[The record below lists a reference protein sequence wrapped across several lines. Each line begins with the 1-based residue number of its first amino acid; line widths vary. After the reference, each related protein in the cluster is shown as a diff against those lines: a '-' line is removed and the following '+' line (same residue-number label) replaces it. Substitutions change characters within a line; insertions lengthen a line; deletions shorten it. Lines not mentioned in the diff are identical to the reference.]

1 MKIVKALLIGT
12 LIAGIIGCEKPGGK
26 EEPVQEVKESPPTAV
41 EAVKVSKGVISRD
54 VLASGVAAGIR
65 ESYVISETQG
75 RIEKVNFN
83 LGQWVNKGRLL
94 VQVNSAIQKAAYE
107 QAKRVTSA
115 AELNLAV
122 TEELFNEGSASDAE
136 LKNAQ
141 SQATGARAQL
151 ESTRKAYSDCRI
163 LSPIS
168 GYIAQKEL
176 TIEKGNVLAG
186 GTLITRI
193 VDISSLKTTIPVGE
207 MEVGILKKGMLAEIK
222 VPAVGNQTFTGKV
235 KAIAA
240 GSDPSTGSYPVE
252 VAWKN
257 TKDRQIKSG
266 MSVRV
271 TVSTEESDSVILVP
285 LISLFEKEHKDA
297 VFVTSDGKAAI
308 HFVETGRTVGNN
320 IEIIDGLEVGETLIT
335 TGVATLSRGESIA
348 VTVKE
353 NSGGTK

>member
-1 MKIVKALLIGT
+1 MKT
-12 LIAGIIGCEKPGGK
+12 LRCVIIAGLVIFAGCKEKK
-26 EEPVQEVKESPPTAV
+26 SEETETKQAPPTAV

-54 VLASGVAAGIR
+54 VRASGVAAGIR
-65 ESYVISETQG
+65 ESYVVSETQG

-83 LGQWVNKGRLL
+83 LGQWVNNGRLL

-107 QAKRVTSA
+107 QAKRAASA
-115 AELNLAV
+115 AELNLTV

-141 SQATGARAQL
+141 SQATGARTQL

-163 LSPIS
+163 LAPIS

-193 VDISSLKTTIPVGE
+193 VDISSLKTTVPVGE
-207 MEVGILKKGMLAEIK
+207 MEVGILKKGMPAEIK
-222 VPAVGNQTFTGKV
+222 VPAVGNQTFSGKV
-235 KAIAA
+235 RAIAA

-252 VAWKN
+252 IAWKN
-257 TKDRQIKSG
+257 TKDRRIKSG

-271 TVSTEESDSVILVP
+271 TVSTEESDSVILIP
-285 LISLFEKEHKDA
+285 AISTFEKEHKNA
-297 VFVTSDGKAAI
+297 VFVASDSKAAI
-308 HFVETGRTVGNN
+308 HFIQTGRAIGNSV
-320 IEIIDGLEVGETLIT
+320 EIIGGLKVGEILIT
-335 TGVATLSRGESIA
+335 TGIATLSRGENII
-348 VTVKE
+348 VTLKGE
-353 NSGGTK
+353 SGGIE

>member
-1 MKIVKALLIGT
+1 MKIVKAILIGA
-12 LIAGIIGCEKPGGK
+12 LIVGIIGCEKTGGK
-26 EEPVQEVKESPPTAV
+26 EEPAQEVKEGPPTAV

-54 VLASGVAAGIR
+54 VLASGVVAGIR
-65 ESYVISETQG
+65 ESYVVSETQG

-107 QAKRVTSA
+107 QAKRATSA
-115 AELNLAV
+115 TELNLAV

-163 LSPIS
+163 LAPIS

-193 VDISSLKTTIPVGE
+193 VDISSLKTTVPVGE
-207 MEVGILKKGMLAEIK
+207 MEVGILKKGMPAEIK
-222 VPAVGNQTFTGKV
+222 VPAVGNQTFSGKV
-235 KAIAA
+235 RAIAA

-252 VAWKN
+252 IAWKN
-257 TKDRQIKSG
+257 TKDRRIKSG

-271 TVSTEESDSVILVP
+271 TVSTEESDSVILIP
-285 LISLFEKEHKDA
+285 AISIFEKEHKNA
-297 VFVTSDGKAAI
+297 VFVASDSKAAI
-308 HFVETGRTVGNN
+308 HFIQTGRAIGNSV
-320 IEIIDGLEVGETLIT
+320 EIIGGLKAGEILIT
-335 TGVATLSRGESIA
+335 TGIATLSRGENIIA
-348 VTVKE
+348 TLKGE
-353 NSGGTK
+353 SGGIE